1 MGYHDIN
8 RRSEPALRKF
18 FGACALGLLLA
29 FSITGI
35 ARAADLQ
42 VPVNESKAFMLDQP
56 VSTVAVT
63 NPDIADVTVHNGQT
77 ILVVGRTFG
86 TTNLIA
92 LDAEGK
98 PIATKRIRVVSTPDS
113 GSVTYVRGPGILSYS
128 CTPRCER
135 VSLPNDNIPLPAAE

>member
-1 MGYHDIN
+1 MGYHDTN
-8 RRSEPALRKF
+8 RRFETVLKSF
-18 FGACALGLLLA
+18 FGICVLGLLLA
-29 FSITGI
+29 FSMVGT
-35 ARAADLQ
+35 AHAADLL

-63 NPDIADVTVHNGQT
+63 NPDIADVTVHNGKT
-77 ILVVGRTFG
+77 ILVVGRSFG

-92 LDAEGK
+92 LDADGK

-128 CTPRCER
+128 CAPRCER

>member
-1 MGYHDIN
+1 MGYHDIL
-8 RRSEPALRKF
+8 RRSETTLRHLSVV
-18 FGACALGLLLA
+18 CILGIFLA
-29 FSITGI
+29 FSATPS
-35 ARAADLQ
+35 AHAADLQ

-63 NPDIADVTVHNGQT
+63 NPAIADVTVHNEKT

-92 LDAEGK
+92 LDADGK
-98 PIATKRIRVVSTPDS
+98 PVATKRIRVVSVPDS

-128 CTPRCER
+128 CAPRCER
-135 VSLPNDNIPLPAAE
+135 IALPSDNIPLPASE